1 MPTRHV
7 VKQGECISRIA
18 FEYGLFPD
26 AVWNHPDNS
35 QLKELRKNP
44 YVLMPG
50 DVVVIPDKRVK
61 EVELPTGKRHR
72 IRRKGVPEK
81 LVMKFTRGDELRS
94 NERYILEIDGKQ
106 IEGSTDGGG
115 IVELEIVPNAKIARM
130 TFVEDGEELEFEL
143 GGLDPVT
150 ELSGIQGRLRNLGLY
165 EGPVDGKMSGELEE
179 AIKLFQER
187 NKLDPTGRVDD
198 ALKSA
203 LQNAHGT

>member
-115 IVELEIVPNAKIARM
+115 IVELEIVPNAKIARI

-165 EGPVDGKMSGELEE
+165 EGPVDGEMSGELEE